1 MTPNYYDNYDV
12 GVYER
17 GTYHEIFNCDKDVYG
32 GYNNYNGLDCKTK
45 KGGPENRPYRITVKL
60 ASFGAMILKL
70 NKK

>member
-1 MTPNYYDNYDV
+1 MEDV